1 MIDNVCKFL
10 AESYSSDFASWLLG
24 KPITLTKI
32 EQSELAVE
40 PIRADSVIFLES
52 AEIILHIEFQTEPNQ
67 NIHFRM
73 TDYRLRL
80 YRKYPERKVHQV
92 VIYLSPSKSPLVH
105 ETTFNLEELRHKFN
119 VIRLWEQPTTIFQ
132 QYQGLLPFATL
143 SQTNAPEETLRQVAR
158 QIENIADKQLQSN
171 VAASTAIISG
181 IALSKEI
188 IKRLL
193 RSDIMKESVIYQ
205 EILHEGLAEGKARG
219 LAEGKAKGLAEGLAE
234 GKARGLAEGKAKG
247 LTEATN
253 QIAINMLRSNI
264 AVDVVAQ
271 VTGLTVKQVQKLS
284 AKKSQKPKN

>member
-10 AESYSSDFASWLLG
+10 AESYSTDFASWLLG
-24 KPITLTKI
+24 K
-32 EQSELAVE
+32 
-40 PIRADSVIFLES
+40 
-52 AEIILHIEFQTEPNQ
+52 
-67 NIHFRM
+67 NIPFRM

-80 YRKYPERKVHQV
+80 YRKYPQRKVHQV
-92 VIYLSPSKSPLVH
+92 VIYLSPSRSHLVH
-105 ETTFNLEELRHKFN
+105 ETTFNLEELSHKFN
-119 VIRLWEQPTTIFQ
+119 VIRLWEQPTAIFQ

-143 SQTNAPEETLRQVAR
+143 SQTSTPEETLRQVAR

-205 EILHEGLAEGKARG
+205 EILHEGLAEGKAKG
-219 LAEGKAKGLAEGLAE
+219 LAEGKTK
-234 GKARGLAEGKAKG
+234 GKAEER
-247 LTEATN
+247 N
-253 QIAINMLRSNI
+253 QIALNMLRSNI

-284 AKKSQKPKN
+284 AKKSQQPKN